1 MKKNNNTLIL
11 VTGAAGKTGAAVVEQ
26 MLDRGFPVRALVRRR
41 DDRSAR
47 LEALGADVMVG
58 DMHDLKSIRGAMQN
72 VRRVYFV
79 YPPQGE
85 LLVEATTIVAVAAR
99 DAGVEALVNMSQ
111 ISARED
117 SKSPL
122 ARQHWLSENILDW
135 ADIGAVHLRPTFFA
149 ENLVMFGA
157 ATIGSQGKLYLPYG
171 AEKHAPVAAADIARV
186 VSGILA
192 DPVLH
197 VGERYVVTGPRDFS
211 LTEMAGVLSQ
221 QLGRPVEYV
230 DLPVEAWGEVLAGVD
245 GMSESLVTHLK
256 EVAVDHQNGIF
267 RGETDVVERIGGQ
280 RPQALDAFI
289 REHRMAFGAAEAV
302 ASRTGTADVVASSSA
317 THDAPPR

>member
-1 MKKNNNTLIL
+1 MKKKNNDTLIL
-11 VTGAAGKTGAAVVEQ
+11 VTSAAGKTGAAVVEQ
-26 MLDRGFPVRALVRRR
+26 LLDRGFRVRALVRRR

-47 LEALGADVMVG
+47 LEALGAEVMVG
-58 DMHDLKSIRGAMQN
+58 DLHDLRSMRTAMQN
-72 VRRVYFV
+72 VKRVYFV

-111 ISARED
+111 ISAREN
-117 SKSPL
+117 SESPL
-122 ARQHWLSENILDW
+122 ARQHWLSESILDW

-157 ATIGSQGKLYLPYG
+157 ATITSQGKLYLPYG
-171 AEKHAPVAAADIARV
+171 AEKHAPVTAADIARV
-186 VSGILA
+186 ASGILA

-197 VGERYVVTGPRDFS
+197 VGERYVVTGPRNLS
-211 LTEMAGVLSQ
+211 LTEMAGVLSRE
-221 QLGRPVEYV
+221 LGKPVEYI
-230 DLPVEAWGEVLAGVD
+230 DLPVEAWGEVLSGVD
-245 GMSESLVTHLK
+245 GMTDSLVTHLK
-256 EVAVDHQNGIF
+256 AVAVDHQNGIF

-280 RPQALDAFI
+280 QPQALDAFV

-302 ASRTGTADVVASSSA
+302 AS
-317 THDAPPR
+317 